1 MDRKLKEVF
10 QQIQAEDELKNNT
23 KVFLQQ
29 KTQGYTKMRTTTRQY
44 FVYAAACV
52 CFLFM
57 LFGGRW
63 LYFTPV
69 AQISIDINPSIELSI
84 NRFDQVISVNSFNKD
99 GQELVKSLNLKIKNY
114 TDAINQIMNDEKIMQ
129 LLSNNEIMTITVTGA
144 DGKQSSRI
152 LSNVE
157 TCTAKRRNTYCYLA
171 SSEEVS
177 EAHEM
182 GLSCGKYKAFLEIQ
196 ELDASITPDEIQN
209 MTMREIRELI
219 YKLSKDNKND
229 ASSENNQETLHHGNG
244 NCHRKGQGNGR
255 NGHNK

>member
-1 MDRKLKEVF
+1 MNHKLKEVF

-29 KTQGYTKMRTTTRQY
+29 KTQGYTKVKTTRRQY
-44 FVYAAACV
+44 YVYAAACV
-52 CFLFM
+52 CLLLM

-69 AQISIDINPSIELSI
+69 AQISIDINPSIELNI

-99 GQELVKSLNLKIKNY
+99 GEELVKSLNLKIKNY
-114 TDAINQIMNDEKIMQ
+114 TDAINQIMNDEKILS
-129 LLSNNEIMTITVTGA
+129 LLSKNEIMTITVTGPN
-144 DGKQSSRI
+144 GKQSSRI
-152 LSNVE
+152 LSKVK
-157 TCTAKRRNTYCYLA
+157 TCTAKRKNTYCYFA

-177 EAHEM
+177 EAHNM

-196 ELDASITPDEIQN
+196 ALDPNITLDAIQD

-219 YKLSKDNKND
+219 HSLSKNNENED
-229 ASSENNQETLHHGNG
+229 SSENNQETQYQDHG
-244 NCHRKGQGNGR
+244 NCHNKGHGNGR
-255 NGHNK
+255 N